1 MELPNKTY
9 IYLSTGV
16 KYLESPNNI
25 NLFLIN
31 SSLTFAMIQLLKSKN
46 KSNRLI

>member
-1 MELPNKTY
+1 MELPNKSY

-16 KYLESPNNI
+16 KYLESPSNI

-31 SSLTFAMIQLLKSKN
+31 SSLTFEMIQLLKTELKHF
-46 KSNRLI
+46 